1 MARGSAAASPVST
14 LRAYRGGGGLVLG
27 SARFLCVCVPDIA
40 MQLETDHLTK
50 AIDVN
55 EKNLCFSVIWYVNS
69 LQDGISRLAL
79 FPVALCCVVFNP

>member
-1 MARGSAAASPVST
+1 
-14 LRAYRGGGGLVLG
+14 
-27 SARFLCVCVPDIA
+27 